1 MMNGARGFCPHARSA
16 KLNINQQINPCT
28 SPPPML
34 ILNTSLVCD
43 LTLRSAHIRV
53 GWELIE
59 GEQLADI
66 TSLPKSNSNKSL
78 VGRYEFGF
86 YLVYRNRSTGIKSNS
101 V

>member
-34 ILNTSLVCD
+34 ILNTSLICD
-43 LTLRSAHIRV
+43 LTLRSAHIRA

-59 GEQLADI
+59 GEQFADI
-66 TSLPKSNSNKSL
+66 TSLFKTNSNKSF

-86 YLVYRNRSTGIKSNS
+86 YLVYRNRSKGINSNS